1 MARLGRVIV
10 PRYPKHVTQRGDHRL
25 RTLFEDAD
33 YAAYVELMADRCGA
47 ARCR

>member
-1 MARLGRVIV
+1 MIV
-10 PRYPKHVTQRGDHRL
+10 AGQPQHVTHRGNRRL